1 MMRTAQTARLAA
13 PPLSR
18 RPLSRRI
25 VTLVALFVFV
35 LHGLVVQTHVHPA
48 GPQLSGHVA
57 TATGQTIPAPLNP
70 SQDRGNCRLCQ
81 EMAHAGAYI
90 TPVIILPSAT
100 LVFAAAAFQPDPA
113 ARPWFAPAF
122 GWQSRAPPR
131 H

>member
-18 RPLSRRI
+18 RI
-25 VTLVALFVFV
+25 VTLAALFVFV

-48 GPQLSGHVA
+48 DPQLSGHMAAA
-57 TATGQTIPAPLNP
+57 TAQTIPAPLNP

-90 TPVIILPSAT
+90 TPVIILPPAT
-100 LVFAAAAFQPDPA
+100 LVFAAAALQPDPT
-113 ARPWFAPAF
+113 ARPWFAPLF